1 MIKDNQTQM
10 NRLRFVLDAL
20 TVTAAY
26 YFTYFLFFFAFSG
39 DSLFGGYFS
48 YYVKSRDYLL
58 AILYILPLHLILYGL
73 FHLYRPMRVTGRRV
87 EAFRI
92 FVSDLISVL
101 VIIVVFW
108 LFVKNY
114 SLNFSRMFLFE
125 FGVINTFAMVLQR
138 NLVRLV
144 LMDIRKRGLNQKHL
158 LMVGW
163 SRSCERLLDCILR
176 NPQWGYDVYG
186 ILDDSMPEGFEY
198 RGFKVSGRLSALP
211 EILSGNFIDEVFVTL
226 RLKEYERLEEV
237 VQACEKAGVQTKF
250 IPDYG
255 NLMSNRPYTEEL
267 AGLPIIYIRQV
278 PLNDMMNAFL
288 KRSMDIFGSVFA
300 LLLFSPVMLLTAL
313 IVRLTSKGPVIFKQE
328 RVGLHNKNFMM
339 YKFRSMRLQRD
350 EDEVKE
356 WTTKNDPRVTWI
368 GKIIRKTSIDEL
380 PQLFNVLSGKMSL
393 IGPRPERPQFVEKF
407 QEEIPRY
414 MVKHQVRPGMTGWAQ
429 VNGLRGDTSIEE
441 RIEHDIY
448 YIENWSLGLDLKI
461 LFLTFFKGFI
471 NKNAY

>member
-1 MIKDNQTQM
+1 MIRDNQTQM

-20 TVTAAY
+20 TVTGAY
-26 YFTYFLFFFAFSG
+26 YFTYFLFFFVLSADG
-39 DSLFGGYFS
+39 IFGGHFS
-48 YYVKSRDYLL
+48 YHVQSRDYLL
-58 AILYILPLHLILYGL
+58 AVLYILPLHLIVYALL
-73 FHLYRPMRVTGRRV
+73 HLYRPMRVTGRRV

-92 FVSDLISVL
+92 FLADLISVL
-101 VIIVVFW
+101 LVIVIFW

-114 SLNFSRMFLFE
+114 SAGFSRMFLFE

-144 LMDIRKRGLNQKHL
+144 MMNIRRRGLNQKHL
-158 LMVGW
+158 LLVGY
-163 SRSCERLLDCILR
+163 SRSAERLLDCMKR

-186 ILDDSMPEGFEY
+186 VLDDEKPEGY
-198 RGFKVSGRLSALP
+198 DYHGFKIIGTVDRLT
-211 EILSGNFIDEVFVTL
+211 EILAGNFIDEVFVTL
-226 RLKEYERLEEV
+226 RLKDYERLEEI
-237 VQACEKAGVQTKF
+237 VQACEKAGIQTKF
-250 IPDYG
+250 VPDYG

-288 KRSMDIFGSVFA
+288 KRSMDIFGSLFA
-300 LLLFSPVMLLTAL
+300 LALFAPLML
-313 IVRLTSKGPVIFKQE
+313 IVAFIVRVTSKGPVIFKQE

-339 YKFRSMRLQRD
+339 FKFRSMRMQRD

-407 QEEIPRY
+407 KEEIPRY

-461 LFLTFFKGFI
+461 LILTFFKGFV